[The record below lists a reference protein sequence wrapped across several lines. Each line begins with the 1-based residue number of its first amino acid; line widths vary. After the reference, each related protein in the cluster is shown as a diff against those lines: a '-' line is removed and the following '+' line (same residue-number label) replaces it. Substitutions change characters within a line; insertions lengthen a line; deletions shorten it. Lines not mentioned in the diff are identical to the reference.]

1 MRIFKKQETHNC
13 PECGKKQ
20 KSKSYHVR
28 ESRMENL
35 CWECLAKGAV
45 GSLLSQQQLRFDK
58 LHKLEKDWD
67 ALGSDAPNI
76 VSIVNAQRFVQ
87 HLKEPP
93 IHIGPSVEGGV
104 GVTVGDF
111 YIEFYNDGEMLG
123 IKMDDT
129 LLLSVKQSEIDRIRN
144 E

>member
-1 MRIFKKQETHNC
+1 
-13 PECGKKQ
+13 
-20 KSKSYHVR
+20 
-28 ESRMENL
+28 MEKL
-35 CWECLAKGAV
+35 CWECLAGGAV
-45 GSLLSQQQLRFDK
+45 GSLPSQQQLRFDE

-76 VSIVNAQRFVQ
+76 VSIVNAQRYVQ

-129 LLLSVKQSEIDRIRN
+129 LLLSVKKDDIQ
-144 E
+144 

>member
-1 MRIFKKQETHNC
+1 MRIFKKQATHNC
-13 PECGKKQ
+13 PECGREKKG
-20 KSKSYHVR
+20 KLNPDSN
-28 ESRMENL
+28 MENL
-35 CWECLAKGAV
+35 CWDCLRKGAV
-45 GSLLSQQQLRFDK
+45 GALPSQLQLRFDEM
-58 LHKLEKDWD
+58 HELEKDWD
-67 ALGSDAPNI
+67 SYGADAPNI

-104 GVTVGDF
+104 GVTVGDY
-111 YIEFYNDGEMLG
+111 YIEFYNDGDMLG

-129 LLLSVKQSEIDRIRN
+129 LLLSVKKSEIERIRN

>member
-1 MRIFKKQETHNC
+1 MDLEDVMSIFKNRYTC
-13 PECGKKQ
+13 PECDKKQ
-20 KSKSYHVR
+20 KGKTDGSY
-28 ESRMENL
+28 MENL
-35 CWECLAKGAV
+35 CWECLAKGAAEA
-45 GSLLSQQQLRFDK
+45 LPSQLQLRFDEM
-58 LHKLEKDWD
+58 HKLEKDWD

-93 IHIGPSVEGGV
+93 IHIGPSVEGGI

-123 IKMDDT
+123 IKMNDT
-129 LLLSVKQSEIDRIRN
+129 LLLSVKKSDIE
-144 E
+144 